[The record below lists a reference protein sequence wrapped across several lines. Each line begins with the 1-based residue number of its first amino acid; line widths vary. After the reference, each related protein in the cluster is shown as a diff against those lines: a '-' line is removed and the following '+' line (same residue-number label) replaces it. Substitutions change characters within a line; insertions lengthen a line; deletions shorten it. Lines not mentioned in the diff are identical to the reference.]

1 MDKKARQLLR
11 DFILEKL
18 NGKLENVPSF
28 DVKTLRGDDKFG
40 CPGPYFDCDD
50 TEIMRAVYVVL
61 WEDFLPDLSMETLGN
76 GKKYRG
82 DTMNSF
88 HTMFG
93 REIPER
99 PGFYAGLEKYQPSDE
114 LRDQVR
120 EYSRKHCSTLGNFV
134 VLPNLSAE
142 KTTLNFYRGTNE
154 WRDFFDRF
162 LIRLRQVL
170 CNEPDQDPVLKK
182 LVQANSFCFDLFG
195 GDTDFRRLIRGL
207 LLEDYTGPA
216 HGGEPQIIFPL
227 NYHWKNPA
235 DRETYFAD
243 AAQYLDKAE
252 RIIENRGRQMASMLA
267 EKI

>member
-11 DFILEKL
+11 GFIREKL
-18 NGKLENVPSF
+18 NGKLENFPSF
-28 DVKTLRGDDKFG
+28 NVKTLRGDDKFG
-40 CPGPYFDCDD
+40 CPDRYFDCDD
-50 TEIMRAVYVVL
+50 TEIMRAIYVVL

-114 LRDQVR
+114 LRNRVR
-120 EYSRKHCSTLGNFV
+120 EYSRNHCSTLGNFM

-142 KTTLNFYRGTNE
+142 KTTLNFYRGTNG

-162 LIRLRQVL
+162 LISLRQVL
-170 CNEPDQDPVLKK
+170 CNDPDTDPILKK
-182 LVQANSFCFDLFG
+182 LVQANAFCFDQFEG
-195 GDTDFRRLIRGL
+195 ESGFRTLIRGL
-207 LLEDYTGPA
+207 RLEDYTDLA
-216 HGGEPQIIFPL
+216 RSGEPKIIFPL

-243 AAQYLDKAE
+243 AEKYLDKAE
-252 RIIENRGRQMASMLA
+252 RIIENRGRQMAAMLA
-267 EKI
+267 KKI